1 MQEEKDTA
9 DRGGSMKFLREEK
22 LVKLSFTSHTTIKI
36 KHCCAELQS
45 SNAIDITIESAL
57 NESNRAE

>member
-36 KHCCAELQS
+36 KHFGAELQS

-57 NESNRAE
+57 NESN